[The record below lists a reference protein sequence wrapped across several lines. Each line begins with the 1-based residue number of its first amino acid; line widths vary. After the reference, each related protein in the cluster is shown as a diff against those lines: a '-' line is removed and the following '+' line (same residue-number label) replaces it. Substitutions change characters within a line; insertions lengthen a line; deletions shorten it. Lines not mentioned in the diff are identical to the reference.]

1 MLWLLL
7 VELIGAGGFLFVQ
20 VFVQVAWL
28 ISRGA
33 RLLTR
38 FGKLQALAVGAQ
50 AGEPDLFHGIPATRA
65 SS

>member
-7 VELIGAGGFLFVQ
+7 IELIGAGGFLLVQ
-20 VFVQVAWL
+20 VTGL